1 MNATASEDTGVGGAG
16 PVERCEVLIV
26 GGGMSG
32 IAMGAMLAEQGIHD
46 YLVLER
52 SDGLGGTWH
61 LNTYPGCA
69 CDIPSALY
77 SFGFRPNPGW
87 SRLFAPQPEILAYL
101 RKVADECGVTQ
112 RARLRTEMRSAA
124 WNEERGRWVVH
135 TGGRVYESKWVLL
148 GTGSLH
154 ATKMAE
160 VPGVDTFHGQVFHS
174 SHWPDGYTGAGERV
188 AVIGTGASSIQLT
201 PRLARHAER
210 VHLFQRTPAW
220 IQPRPNV
227 PHGRGMRALFTRFPA
242 AQRALRGA
250 EWALGELFQAGALH
264 RWLGELLGLLPKAHL
279 RIMVRDREL
288 RRKLTPRY
296 RMGCKR
302 LLVSN
307 DFYPALTVGAVELID
322 SAVTRITE
330 DGVVAAN
337 GERRAVDTIVFA
349 TGFHYGAGPV
359 AHLVTGRDGRSM
371 AQVWDGS
378 PTTYIGTS
386 VSGFPNLAL
395 LWGPNT
401 GTASVAVSIEAQTGY
416 VARMIASTRSQG
428 FEVVDVRRQPEEEF
442 KRRVASRLDRSVFAV
457 GGCTSFYLD
466 EKGKNVLLWPGTMTD
481 MWRRMQHFEPR
492 DYHVQ
497 PAGSGPAGA
506 RENHQSSSARTA
518 S

>member
-1 MNATASEDTGVGGAG
+1 MNATASKEANAGGAG
-16 PVERCEVLIV
+16 PVERCEVLII

-32 IAMGAMLAEQGIHD
+32 IAMGAMLAEQGIDD

-101 RKVADECGVTQ
+101 RRVADECGVTQ
-112 RARLRTEMRSAA
+112 RARLHTEMRAAA
-124 WNEERGRWVVH
+124 WNEERRCWVVH
-135 TGGRVYESKWVLL
+135 TGDRVYESKWLLL

-154 ATKMAE
+154 ATNMAE
-160 VPGVDTFHGQVFHS
+160 IPGADTFRGKVFHS
-174 SHWPDGYTGAGERV
+174 SHWPEGYTAAGERV

-201 PRLARHAER
+201 PRLGKHAER

-220 IQPRPNV
+220 IQPRPNL
-227 PHGRGMRALFTRFPA
+227 PHGPRIQALFRRFPA
-242 AQRALRGA
+242 TQRALRGA
-250 EWALGELFQAGALH
+250 EWALGEFFMAGVVH
-264 RWLGELLGLLPKAHL
+264 RWLGELQGLLPKLHL
-279 RIMVRDREL
+279 RIMVRDRML
-288 RRKLTPRY
+288 RRKLTPSY

-307 DFYPALTVGAVELID
+307 DFYPALTSGAVELID
-322 SAVTRITE
+322 SAAARITE
-330 DGVVAAN
+330 DGIVAAN
-337 GERRAVDTIVFA
+337 GEQRAVDTIVFA
-349 TGFHYGAGPV
+349 TGFHFGAGPA

-378 PTTYIGTS
+378 PNTYIGTS

-395 LWGPNT
+395 LWGPNA
-401 GTASVAVSIEAQTGY
+401 GTASIAVSIEAQTRY

-428 FEVVDVRRQPEEEF
+428 LEVVDVRRQPQEDF
-442 KRRVASRLDRSVFAV
+442 KRKVASRLDSSVMVV
-457 GGCTSFYLD
+457 GGCTSYYLD
-466 EKGKNVLLWPGTMTD
+466 EKGKNMVLWPGTMTD
-481 MWRRMQHFEPR
+481 MWRRMKHFEPR
-492 DYHVQ
+492 DYDVL
-497 PAGSGPAGA
+497 PAVSALAGA
-506 RENHQSSSARTA
+506 SENHQRLPA
-518 S
+518 